1 MDFNAYQN
9 FASITRIYPENMKIV
24 YPCLGLSGEVGEVCE
39 KVKKI
44 YRDKKGNFSE
54 HDKEQIVR
62 EMGDVLWYLAALA
75 SDLGYNLND
84 IAFNNTQK
92 ILERKDNGKLHGNG
106 DYR

>member
-9 FASITRIYPENMKIV
+9 FASTTRIYPENMKIV

-62 EMGDVLWYLAALA
+62 EMGDVLWYLGALA

-84 IAFNNTQK
+84 IALSRSAENFKKRLQS
-92 ILERKDNGKLHGNG
+92 IHGFG
-106 DYR
+106 VPP

>member
-1 MDFNAYQN
+1 MEFNAYQN
-9 FASITRIYPENMKIV
+9 FASMTRIYPENMKII

-54 HDKEQIVR
+54 NDKEQIVR

-84 IAFNNTQK
+84 IAFKNTQK